1 MTDTAFT
8 LLNPGPI
15 NVSPAVREALHRCV
29 DQCHREPEYLTMQD
43 RVRRKLVSVFGVASE
58 YEAALI
64 TGSGTAAMEAMVC
77 STVEHGLLVLVNGVY
92 GERLAKIGRAHGLA
106 VDVAERNWLEPHDP
120 ASLADVLHDGID
132 TVAVVHHETT
142 TGLLNDIPGIAAVCK
157 AHGKRLIVDSVSGLG
172 GETFDF
178 GDIQPAAVCCTA
190 NKCIQ
195 GLPGIS
201 FVFVHRD
208 TPLHTR
214 SVYMDL
220 PGILEKQRKSDTPFT
235 PAIQV
240 MAALEAA
247 LDELDKET
255 VAGRIERY
263 TTASMSIRD
272 TMERLGLSCLLPN
285 DIRSNT
291 ITCAHLPAGVTYQ
304 HIHDRMREKGFVIYG
319 GQGHLSATAFR
330 VANMGI
336 IPPKRL
342 KDFDKALE
350 YALKA

>member
-1 MTDTAFT
+1 MTETAFT

-15 NVSPAVREALHRCV
+15 NVSKAVRDALHHSL
-29 DQCHREPEYLTMQD
+29 DQCHREPEYLAMQD
-43 RVRRKLVSVFGVASE
+43 RVRRKLVSVFGVSSH

-64 TGSGTAAMEAMVC
+64 TGSGTAAMEAMVN
-77 STVEHGLLVLVNGVY
+77 SVVEHGLLVLVNGVY
-92 GERLAKIGRAHGLA
+92 GERLARIGRAHGLA
-106 VDVAERNWLEPHDP
+106 VDVVERNWLEAHDP
-120 ASLADVLHDGID
+120 STLGDALHDGID

-142 TGLLNDIPGIAAVCK
+142 TGLLNDIPGIAAACRD
-157 AHGKRLIVDSVSGLG
+157 HGKRLIVDSVSGLG
-172 GETFDF
+172 GESFDMAE
-178 GDIQPAAVCCTA
+178 IEPAAVCCTA

-195 GLPGIS
+195 GLPGVS
-201 FVFVHRD
+201 FVLVHRD
-208 TPLHTR
+208 TPLHSR
-214 SVYMDL
+214 SVYLDL

-247 LDELDKET
+247 LDELDAET
-255 VAGRIERY
+255 VAGRIARY
-263 TTASMSIRD
+263 KAASTSIRA
-272 TMERLGLSCLLPN
+272 TMERLDLTCLLPQ
-285 DIRSNT
+285 DVRSNT
-291 ITCAHLPAGVTYQ
+291 ITCAHLPSGITYT
-304 HIHDRMREKGFVIYG
+304 HIHDAMREKGFVIYG

-350 YALKA
+350 YALKV